1 MTQRLL
7 QPAFMIKR
15 SRNKGRFKSSNFKSR
30 WFVLTKD
37 NLTYHDGGANVSI
50 SLQVSLTFCVC
61 CVTHHGWRDRYCQIQ
76 TCHFKSYHFI
86 IFGLK
91 LHVLQSE

>member
-37 NLTYHDGGANVSI
+37 YL
-50 SLQVSLTFCVC
+50 
-61 CVTHHGWRDRYCQIQ
+61 
-76 TCHFKSYHFI
+76 SYHAGNASVSFPI
-86 IFGLK
+86 PNIKIVEIWSENILK
-91 LHVLQSE
+91 QTK